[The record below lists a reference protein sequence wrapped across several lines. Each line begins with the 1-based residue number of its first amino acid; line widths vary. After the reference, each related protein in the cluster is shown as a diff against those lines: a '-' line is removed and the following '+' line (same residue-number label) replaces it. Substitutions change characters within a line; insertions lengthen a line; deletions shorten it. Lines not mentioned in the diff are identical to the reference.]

1 MEDNLN
7 RLLNEEKEYRL
18 KKNYHECYIACLK
31 ILDEIQNQNEKVK
44 YDIISQ
50 IFLYPNQSNY
60 VKLNIINSLI
70 KNFSFINNKITKK
83 KYYQLLIDSFSKCKD
98 KEYQSQISKI
108 KQIYEKNE
116 LKNFIELD
124 KYISDVVNEIMN
136 KTSSQNYLNTMNS
149 TMNGESSI
157 INLSLKTS
165 FLNDDAKQYGLQNSL
180 EDIIS
185 ERNSDLIST
194 TQESLSEDNNINRKK
209 ISEIKNL
216 MKKYRAD
223 PKAPMVII
231 SVSANLNSKQFLD
244 LINENFE
251 KFSYKNICTIKD
263 TERDNI
269 RVYEYYNKNCLHNF
283 FSKICKDKNSSNKL
297 QVISLLKR
305 DENNFDT
312 GINSILN
319 DAYERKISI
328 KTIKGNPQTSM
339 KIIVKFL
346 RNFSINAEKI
356 KVIKQSKCFL
366 RYNLESDLKNVISIH
381 KTRIYK
387 GHPSI
392 TKKDN
397 NDKLRVNKN
406 NIIDETL
413 VEKTNDDASRYY
425 EMYKVFSKKE
435 YGLGKTI
442 SEFIDNFK
450 KEYKFDDK
458 NLKDNNFNKIDTRN
472 IMMKIVNIFENSIN
486 TLNSTFNI
494 KENNIKSNN
503 TTFYANAAEQF
514 ILNKIYPEL
523 YNIYNIKYKNDNEL
537 YLQKKK
543 EINENLTIDEIC
555 KKIGIKQKLKGNDK
569 IPFKRVIDI
578 INKIVF
584 EKSLKKK
591 YEIMTQASLELRN
604 CVLDNTNCKYE
615 LDSMDD
621 ELPII
626 IYIATQL
633 EVDNLY
639 AELYMI
645 EDYIKCS
652 LRDKLA
658 ENKTVTNLM
667 SSLLYISKSW
677 DDE

>member
-60 VKLNIINSLI
+60 VKLNLINSLI

-251 KFSYKNICTIKD
+251 KFS
-263 TERDNI
+263 
-269 RVYEYYNKNCLHNF
+269 
-283 FSKICKDKNSSNKL
+283 
-297 QVISLLKR
+297 
-305 DENNFDT
+305 
-312 GINSILN
+312 
-319 DAYERKISI
+319 
-328 KTIKGNPQTSM
+328 
-339 KIIVKFL
+339 
-346 RNFSINAEKI
+346 
-356 KVIKQSKCFL
+356 
-366 RYNLESDLKNVISIH
+366 
-381 KTRIYK
+381 
-387 GHPSI
+387 
-392 TKKDN
+392 
-397 NDKLRVNKN
+397 
-406 NIIDETL
+406 
-413 VEKTNDDASRYY
+413 
-425 EMYKVFSKKE
+425 
-435 YGLGKTI
+435 
-442 SEFIDNFK
+442 
-450 KEYKFDDK
+450 
-458 NLKDNNFNKIDTRN
+458 
-472 IMMKIVNIFENSIN
+472 
-486 TLNSTFNI
+486 
-494 KENNIKSNN
+494 
-503 TTFYANAAEQF
+503 
-514 ILNKIYPEL
+514 
-523 YNIYNIKYKNDNEL
+523 
-537 YLQKKK
+537 
-543 EINENLTIDEIC
+543 
-555 KKIGIKQKLKGNDK
+555 
-569 IPFKRVIDI
+569 
-578 INKIVF
+578 
-584 EKSLKKK
+584 
-591 YEIMTQASLELRN
+591 
-604 CVLDNTNCKYE
+604 
-615 LDSMDD
+615 
-621 ELPII
+621 
-626 IYIATQL
+626 
-633 EVDNLY
+633 
-639 AELYMI
+639 
-645 EDYIKCS
+645 
-652 LRDKLA
+652 
-658 ENKTVTNLM
+658 
-667 SSLLYISKSW
+667 
-677 DDE
+677 